1 MERGGRGSSGY
12 ARIKQSNP
20 RESAS
25 SAFYL
30 LVTVALAAG
39 ESYNGCM
46 TRYVVI
52 GTSGSGK
59 TTLARQIAE
68 RLGIPHIELD
78 ALHWDPGWVGVT
90 AEVMRERVAAATSG
104 PAWALDGNYSKS
116 RDVAW
121 PRATHLIWL
130 DYSFPL
136 VFWRVLSRTVRRAVL
151 REELWN
157 GNRESLRMMFSRE
170 SILVWV
176 ITTYGRRRR
185 EYPELLARPE
195 YSHLTVFRFRTPRE
209 TERWVNTLNKT
220 ELFPDDA

>member
-1 MERGGRGSSGY
+1 
-12 ARIKQSNP
+12 
-20 RESAS
+20 
-25 SAFYL
+25 
-30 LVTVALAAG
+30 
-39 ESYNGCM
+39 M
-46 TRYVVI
+46 TRYVVV

-78 ALHWDPGWVGVT
+78 ALHWGPNWAGAT
-90 AEVMRERVAAATSG
+90 PEVMRERVAAATSG

-121 PRATHLIWL
+121 SRATHLIWL

-136 VFWRVLSRTVRRAVL
+136 VAWRIFSRTLRRAVL

-176 ITTYGRRRR
+176 LKTYWRRRR
-185 EYPELLARPE
+185 EYPELIARPE
-195 YSHLTVFRFRTPRE
+195 YGHLTVFRFRSPGE
-209 TERWVNTLNKT
+209 TEWWLAALKT
-220 ELFPDDA
+220 VTE

>member
-1 MERGGRGSSGY
+1 M
-12 ARIKQSNP
+12 A
-20 RESAS
+20 
-25 SAFYL
+25 
-30 LVTVALAAG
+30 
-39 ESYNGCM
+39 
-46 TRYVVI
+46 RYVVI

-78 ALHWDPGWVGVT
+78 ALHWEPEWT
-90 AEVMRERVAAATSG
+90 EAPLAVMRERVEIAIAA
-104 PAWALDGNYSKS
+104 PDWALDGNYSKV
-116 RDVAW
+116 RDVIW
-121 PRATHLIWL
+121 SRATHLIWL

-136 VFWRVLSRTVRRAVL
+136 VFWRIFSRTLRRAFL

-157 GNRESLRMMFSRE
+157 GNRESLQLMFSRE

-176 ITTYGRRRR
+176 LKTYWRRRR

-209 TERWVNTLNKT
+209 TKKWLAALCKE
-220 ELFPDDA
+220 

>member
-1 MERGGRGSSGY
+1 
-12 ARIKQSNP
+12 
-20 RESAS
+20 
-25 SAFYL
+25 
-30 LVTVALAAG
+30 
-39 ESYNGCM
+39 M
-46 TRYVVI
+46 TRYVIV
-52 GTSGSGK
+52 GSSGSGK

-68 RLGIPHIELD
+68 RLAIPHIELD
-78 ALHWDPGWVGVT
+78 ALHWGPNWAGAT
-90 AEVMRERVAAATSG
+90 PEVMRERVAAATSG

-121 PRATHLIWL
+121 SRATHLIWL

-136 VFWRVLSRTVRRAVL
+136 VFWRVLSRTLRRAIL

-176 ITTYGRRRR
+176 LTTYRRRRR

-195 YSHLTVFRFRTPRE
+195 YSHLTVLRFRTPGE
-209 TERWVNTLNKT
+209 TERWLGGLHKVQ
-220 ELFPDDA
+220 D